1 MVTHMKTTIDLAD
14 SLLEEARR
22 LAARRSTT
30 LKALVEAGLRREL
43 REIAKAT
50 PFALRAASFRGQGLR
65 PEVVGASWDRLR
77 ELAYEERGG

>member
-1 MVTHMKTTIDLAD
+1 MKTTIDIAD

-43 REIAKAT
+43 RESAKAA
-50 PFALRAASFRGQGLR
+50 PFELRAASFRGQGLR
-65 PEVVGASWDRLR
+65 PELVGASWDRVR